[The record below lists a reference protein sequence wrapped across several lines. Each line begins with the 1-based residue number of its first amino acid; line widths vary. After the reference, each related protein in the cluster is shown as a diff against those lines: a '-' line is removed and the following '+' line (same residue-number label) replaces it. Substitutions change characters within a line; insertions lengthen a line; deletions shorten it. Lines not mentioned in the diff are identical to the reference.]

1 MLHSTKEGFAYKN
14 FILKVKEETSKIQH
28 DTIIE
33 FIKDFFADKKGPA
46 VIGISGGKDSTVC
59 AALLAEA
66 LGPERVVGVM
76 MPNGKQKDIADSHQ
90 VIEMLGIQAMKVNIG
105 PAYEALRTQID
116 TSDIKDSPDQWT
128 PLFTTNTPARLRM
141 VTLYGIAA
149 QLGGF
154 VCNTCN
160 ASEDILGWSTYG
172 GDTFG
177 DFAPIN
183 QLTVTEVIALG
194 DYMKLPKELVHKT
207 PSDGMCGKSD
217 EEKFGFTYE
226 ELDKWLLLGLRPKS
240 KDIYEKILQ
249 MFNHSKFK
257 LENIRLPHPDFG
269 GRFPSEFKICLH

>member
-1 MLHSTKEGFAYKN
+1 MENTKYTFNVKDVHDKIID
-14 FILKVKEETSKIQH
+14 FIH
-28 DTIIE
+28 M
-33 FIKDFFADKKGPA
+33 FFSDKKGPA
-46 VIGISGGKDSTVC
+46 LIGISSGKDSTIC

-76 MPNGKQKDIADSHQ
+76 MPNGKQADIADSHQ
-90 VIEMLGIQAMKVNIG
+90 VIEMLGIQGIKVNIG
-105 PAYEALRTQID
+105 PVYDTLKTQID
-116 TSDIKDSPDQWT
+116 TSYIKDSPDQWT

-141 VTLYGIAA
+141 TTLYGIAA

-172 GDTFG
+172 GDTLG

-194 DYMKLPKELVHKT
+194 DYMKLPKELVHKA
-207 PSDGMCGKSD
+207 PSDGMCGSTD

-226 ELDKWLLLGLRPKS
+226 ELDKWLLLGLRPKT
-240 KDIYEKILQ
+240 KNTYEKILQ
-249 MFNHSKFK
+249 MFHRSKFK

-269 GRFPSEFKICLH
+269 ERFPTEFKICLH